1 MPAEPDDFESEETDI
16 DAEEAGGDVSSDGPD
31 HRQFT
36 IRNDIRSRLDRYL
49 QNRLKGIS
57 RNKVQA
63 LIDLGGVTVNGKA
76 PKASTVIRSG
86 DVIDVILPP
95 VASRRIEPE
104 PIQLDVLYEDEHF
117 IVLNKQANLIVHPA
131 RSNLSGTL
139 INGLAYRFKQQV
151 EERGGRYESRTTRGF
166 QPAKSPRAEFEPSGD
181 VEGLSSV
188 GAQEFRPG
196 IIHRLDKN
204 TTGVIVV
211 AKSDQAHWQIARQFE
226 DRSTLKS
233 YLAIVHGNF
242 DEVGGAIEQPLGKHP
257 TIREAC
263 AVRHDSAGKHAL
275 TLFRVRE
282 QYQGYSLVEL
292 ELKTGRTHQIRVH
305 LSYVGHPIIGDVLY
319 GGEPIFHASL
329 DEPPTPM
336 AARRRFTTF
345 AREKTEGQ
353 RIESDAAGRADL
365 LIAHPA
371 LHAALLEFTHP
382 ITQQRVR
389 FTAPLHEPMAT
400 IVRQLRKRPAPGPVV
415 SEGFW
420 LDLNAIAPER

>member
-16 DAEEAGGDVSSDGPD
+16 DADEAGGDGSSDGPD

-166 QPAKSPRAEFEPSGD
+166 QPAKSSRAS
-181 VEGLSSV
+181 
-188 GAQEFRPG
+188 
-196 IIHRLDKN
+196 
-204 TTGVIVV
+204 
-211 AKSDQAHWQIARQFE
+211 
-226 DRSTLKS
+226 
-233 YLAIVHGNF
+233 
-242 DEVGGAIEQPLGKHP
+242 
-257 TIREAC
+257 
-263 AVRHDSAGKHAL
+263 
-275 TLFRVRE
+275 
-282 QYQGYSLVEL
+282 
-292 ELKTGRTHQIRVH
+292 TGRT
-305 LSYVGHPIIGDVLY
+305 SG
-319 GGEPIFHASL
+319 
-329 DEPPTPM
+329 
-336 AARRRFTTF
+336 
-345 AREKTEGQ
+345 
-353 RIESDAAGRADL
+353 
-365 LIAHPA
+365 
-371 LHAALLEFTHP
+371 
-382 ITQQRVR
+382 
-389 FTAPLHEPMAT
+389 
-400 IVRQLRKRPAPGPVV
+400 
-415 SEGFW
+415 
-420 LDLNAIAPER
+420 

>member
-1 MPAEPDDFESEETDI
+1 MPSEPDDSETQAADDESG
-16 DAEEAGGDVSSDGPD
+16 DAAGDGSSDGPD

-63 LIDLGGVTVNGKA
+63 LIDLGGVTVNGKP
-76 PKASTVIRSG
+76 PKASTLIRIG

-104 PIQLDVLYEDEHF
+104 PIPLHVLYEDEHF

-139 INGLAYRFKQQV
+139 INGLAYRFKQHV
-151 EERGGRYESRTTRGF
+151 EERGGQYESRTTRGF
-166 QPAKSPRAEFEPSGD
+166 RPEKSEEKKFEPTGD

-188 GAQEFRPG
+188 GSREFRPG

-211 AKSDQAHWQIARQFE
+211 AKSDLAHWQIARQFE
-226 DRSTLKS
+226 DRSTLKA
-233 YLAIVHGNF
+233 YLALVHGNF
-242 DEVGGAIEQPLGKHP
+242 DEVGGAVEQPLGKHP

-263 AVRHDSAGKHAL
+263 AVRHDTAGKHAL

-282 QYQGYSLVEL
+282 QYRGYSLVEL

-305 LSYVGHPIIGDVLY
+305 MAYIGHPIIGDVLY
-319 GGEPIFHASL
+319 GGEPIFRGSL
-329 DEPPTPM
+329 DDPPTPA
-336 AARRRFTTF
+336 AARRKFTAF
-345 AREKTEGQ
+345 AREKSEGQ
-353 RIESDAAGRADL
+353 RIEGEAGRLPDL

-371 LHAALLEFTHP
+371 LHAGLLEFTHP
-382 ITQQRVR
+382 ITRERVR
-389 FTAPLHEPMAT
+389 FTAPLHEPMAA
-400 IVRQLRKRPAPGPVV
+400 IVKELRARPAPGPVV

-420 LDLNAIAPER
+420 LDLNQIVPS